1 MKRVGKKK
9 KSGCDCGW
17 GDCGDCDSKKKMG
30 VKMSPSC
37 NQRVGKSFKQCTTTV
52 GEERPSQPSAIK
64 PNQVVHP
71 VNPQFADS
79 DGRKDN
85 SGGGGTGD
93 NDGDND
99 GNDGGNGGGGISE
112 QDLLDQM
119 DTDGDGYISSQEWR
133 AWRDAINELIE
144 NGEYD
149 PLYDVNGDGVVDE
162 ADRTAGRQ
170 VAQDNAGGPGQEEP
184 LTGPDRLV
192 KGNLLTPMDVN
203 EYVKKR
209 SKVVNKRRVGKK
221 QKYSAPTG
229 FTSDPGGGSGGSPA
243 PPSSGGG

>member
-1 MKRVGKKK
+1 MKRVGK

-17 GDCGDCDSKKKMG
+17 GDCGDCDGKKKKG
-30 VKMSPSC
+30 VQMSPSC
-37 NQRVGKSFKQCTTTV
+37 NQRVGKNFKQCTTMV
-52 GEERPSQPSAIK
+52 GEERPPQPNAIK

-85 SGGGGTGD
+85 AGGGGD
-93 NDGDND
+93 PNDND
-99 GNDGGNGGGGISE
+99 GNGGGNPISDE
-112 QDLLDQM
+112 DLLSQM

-133 AWRDAINELIE
+133 AWRDAINDLIE

-149 PLYDVNGDGVVDE
+149 PLYDVNGDGVVNED
-162 ADRTAGRQ
+162 DRTAGRQ
-170 VAQDNAGGPGQEEP
+170 VAQDNAEPDPGQEEP
-184 LTGPDRLV
+184 LTGPNRLV

-209 SKVVNKRRVGKK
+209 SKVVNKRRIGKK

-229 FTSDPGGGSGGSPA
+229 FTSDPGGGGGGSPA